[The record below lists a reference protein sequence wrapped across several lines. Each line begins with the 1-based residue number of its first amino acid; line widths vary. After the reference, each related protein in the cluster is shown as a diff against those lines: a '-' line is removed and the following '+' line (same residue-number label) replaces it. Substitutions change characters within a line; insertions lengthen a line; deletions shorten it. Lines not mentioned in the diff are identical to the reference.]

1 MGKATLAAFAVAIG
15 LLIPAVLTDVL
26 AEHPRARQ
34 TADERAVA
42 RFVDAARDYATFGKT
57 TAIFTPEAAE
67 VLRFRLRFTRWLYRY
82 NPVETLNDLAPAK
95 RVRTQP
101 DAAMLDA
108 LPRLP
113 DRLQYRL
120 HGRHL
125 LLIDRDTSAV
135 IDILED
141 ALAQ

>member
-1 MGKATLAAFAVAIG
+1 MPGRSVR
-15 LLIPAVLTDVL
+15 P
-26 AEHPRARQ
+26 
-34 TADERAVA
+34 
-42 RFVDAARDYATFGKT
+42 
-57 TAIFTPEAAE
+57 FT
-67 VLRFRLRFTRWLYRY
+67 V
-82 NPVETLNDLAPAK
+82 
-95 RVRTQP
+95 
-101 DAAMLDA
+101 

-135 IDILED
+135 IDILDD